1 VVPSLVVRVI
11 DEQWMRG
18 RFFKCRGVVVEV
30 PTVGVA
36 TLRLP
41 RGGTAASSNT
51 SSSAPPAAGSGDA
64 ITVEG
69 VPQTALETALPKPGG
84 HVLVVGGRF
93 RGSRGKLLERH
104 PGRGEAVLEVR
115 GAAGDAY
122 DGQII
127 TASYDDVCERV
138 PPGGRGGGMDE
149 DEDE

>member
-1 VVPSLVVRVI
+1 MI
-11 DEQWMRG
+11 DERWMRG

-41 RGGTAASSNT
+41 RGGAAASST
-51 SSSAPPAAGSGDA
+51 SSSSAPPAAGSGDA
-64 ITVEG
+64 VTVEG
-69 VPQTALETALPKPGG
+69 VPHAALETALPKPGG
-84 HVLVVGGRF
+84 PVLVVGGRF

-104 PGRGEAVLEVR
+104 AGRGEAVLEVR
-115 GAAGDAY
+115 GAAGEAY

-138 PPGGRGGGMDE
+138 QPGGRGGGGGMEE